1 MSEGFVRA
9 MKRWH
14 YFVAVG
20 ICLVAMMF
28 AVFFPAMAVMMIIIV
43 LAVMG
48 FFMYYYWKYDLMK
61 KDRHPVRNAPKPTM
75 RVAEVEAETSA
86 MPDLDE
92 MARLAAAGGP
102 KVRANIIEGSG
113 MAQVDRYFPIAE
125 MIFPISFVA
134 NPEERSYQEGSFTI
148 GEPVCLWH
156 SVPVWFSQSPDIDGR
171 RMFLVHC
178 PKCRKDPWLHDKSL
192 PDTKKAIEL
201 ISTAM
206 LREAKMPL
214 RDETLM
220 EAVKRGTGELPG

>member
-134 NPEERSYQEGSFTI
+134 NPEEKSYQEGSFTV

-178 PKCRKDPWLHDKSL
+178 PKCRKDAWLHDKSL

-220 EAVKRGTGELPG
+220 EAIKRGTGELPG